1 MNAPGIAFARVLDAA
16 PVEYVRGLL
25 GEDACTLIG
34 LLNGG
39 STDEAMVRAVA
50 ATAVSPEELLADA
63 ERRDGFLALLPDE
76 KERELAERLG
86 WDQSGRAADFLAKC
100 GWAAEQKQTLLGFLG
115 LIVER
120 APKPPPAFRGMAVPS
135 YGLFSHQR
143 RAAARARER
152 LYADGRRVVL
162 HLPTG
167 VGKTRT
173 AMNMI
178 CDHLRSH
185 EPTLV
190 VWLAR
195 GNELLEQAAS
205 EFERAWG
212 ALGSRDVHVV
222 RMWGDA
228 ATDLDGVVDG
238 IVVLGLDKAVAAVK
252 RDRDFLDRLAL
263 KVTLTVF
270 DEAHQAI
277 APTYRRVTDALTLR
291 RDASLLGLTATPGRT
306 WADID
311 EDARLSE
318 FFGRQK
324 VMLDIE
330 GHDNPVS
337 ALIEA
342 GYLARPTFRTVAANS
357 GVELSASDR
366 HALADAFDV
375 PKGLLD
381 RLATNVQWN
390 LQVIQT
396 VLELTKEHQRILL
409 FAGSVEHSR
418 LLVATLSALGVD
430 AEQVTAESSKR
441 HREKVI
447 ARFKGRS
454 NRPMVLSNYGVLTTG
469 FDAPAA
475 SAAVI
480 ARPTTSLVLYSQM
493 VGRVIRG
500 PKAGGTSTC
509 EVVTVIDPELP
520 GFGDVADAFTNWEDV
535 WSNR

>member
-1 MNAPGIAFARVLDAA
+1 MSTPGLAFARVLDVA
-16 PVEYVRGLL
+16 PLDYLRRLL
-25 GEDACTLIG
+25 GEEACTLLD

-39 STDEAMVRAVA
+39 STDEAMLRAVA
-50 ATAVSPEELLADA
+50 AAAVSPEELLADA
-63 ERRDGFLALLPDE
+63 GRRDAFLALLPNH
-76 KERELAERLG
+76 KETELAERLG
-86 WDQSGRAADFLAKC
+86 WDRSGRPADFLAKC
-100 GWAAEQKQTLLGFLG
+100 KWAAEQRQTLLGFLG

-120 APKPPPAFRGMAVPS
+120 APKNPQASRTVVEPS

-143 RAAARARER
+143 RAAAQVRDR
-152 LYADGRRVVL
+152 LYGDVRRVVL

-173 AMNMI
+173 AMNLI

-205 EFERAWG
+205 EFERAWA
-212 ALGSRDVHVV
+212 ALGDREVHVA

-228 ATDLDGVVDG
+228 ATNLDGVIDG

-252 RDRDFLDRLAL
+252 RDRDFLDHLAL
-263 KVTLTVF
+263 RATLTVF

-306 WADID
+306 WTNID
-311 EDARLSE
+311 EDKRLAE
-318 FFGRQK
+318 FFARQK

-330 GHDNPVS
+330 GHDNPVT
-337 ALIEA
+337 ALIEE
-342 GYLARPTFRTVAANS
+342 GYLARPAFRTVAANS
-357 GVELSASDR
+357 GLKLSTRDR

-375 PKGLLD
+375 PKELLN

-396 VLELTKEHQRILL
+396 VLELTKKHQRTLL

-447 ARFKGRS
+447 ARFKGKS
-454 NRPMVLSNYGVLTTG
+454 NQAMVLSNYGVLAVG

-500 PKAGGTSTC
+500 LKAGGTSTC

-520 GFGDVADAFTNWEDV
+520 GFGDVAEAFTNWEDV